1 MRELVEYI
9 LKQIVGDEGYEV
21 MLIEDESEVKIKV
34 IADKLLIGKI
44 IGKSGRIAK
53 SIRTLVKAATAKS
66 DKKTTVSIEERVD

>member
-9 LKQIVGDEGYEV
+9 LKQIVGEEGYEV

-34 IADKLLIGKI
+34 IADKQLIGKI

>member
-1 MRELVEYI
+1 MRELVEHI
-9 LKQIVGDEGYEV
+9 LKQIVGEEGYEV
-21 MLIEDESEVKIKV
+21 LLIEDESEVKIKV

-53 SIRTLVKAATAKS
+53 SIRTLVKAATARS